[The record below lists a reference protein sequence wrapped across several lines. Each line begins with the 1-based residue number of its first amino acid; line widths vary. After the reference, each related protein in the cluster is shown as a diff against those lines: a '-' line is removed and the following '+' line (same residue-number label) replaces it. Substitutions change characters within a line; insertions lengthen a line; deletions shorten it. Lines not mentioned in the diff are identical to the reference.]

1 MMLRR
6 GGPPPGFWCRG
17 GGDVRRAAVTGGHG
31 SVPAISPWP
40 QLWTTLIRST
50 RIENAIRNDE
60 MVMITFVVAHAG
72 LAYVQMRRGMP
83 SSPSVCMIRKVP
95 LKPTNTVQKFH
106 SPRVRLSRRPVILGN
121 Q

>member
-1 MMLRR
+1 MKLRA
-6 GGPPPGFWCRG
+6 GGTRSKLSG
-17 GGDVRRAAVTGGHG
+17 GGGEVVAHSRVLPRHG
-31 SVPAISPWP
+31 SLPAISPWP

-83 SSPSVCMIRKVP
+83 SCPGGGLFGNAP
-95 LKPTNTVQKFH
+95 LR
-106 SPRVRLSRRPVILGN
+106 PREH
-121 Q
+121 